1 MAVTVRECL
10 ELQLLELEMLLSM
23 FPKKGEINL
32 DEDSMRGVQRY
43 LRNADGAL
51 PAQLGYSI
59 AVDVG
64 EAKEETADSTIQSR
78 SLLRKTTASGL
89 LFLEMLIMNS
99 E

>member
-1 MAVTVRECL
+1 MAVPERECL

-32 DEDSMRGVQRY
+32 DEDAMPGVQRY
-43 LRNADGAL
+43 LRNTDGAL

-64 EAKEETADSTIQSR
+64 EAKVRSST
-78 SLLRKTTASGL
+78 
-89 LFLEMLIMNS
+89 
-99 E
+99 